1 MFPAR
6 PFAATGRA
14 KLMDRNFIG
23 SHLAHI
29 LQLMYFMLPAYLAN
43 MTPPF
48 VRFWRGWNRP
58 ISRRWLGDHK
68 TVVGFISGMIVALAV
83 ACLQSKFHW
92 RHDLLP
98 YNHWPTLGLAF
109 GFGAMSGDSLKSLF
123 KRFCKIRPG
132 QPWIPMDQLDF
143 VVGALLLVS
152 PWAPV
157 TWVDVLIILVI
168 SFAGDIAINHLSY
181 ALSIRNTRW

>member
-1 MFPAR
+1 MTDQNLIR
-6 PFAATGRA
+6 LHVT
-14 KLMDRNFIG
+14 
-23 SHLAHI
+23 HI
-29 LQLMYFMLPAYLAN
+29 VQLMYFMLPAYLAN

-48 VRFWRGWNRP
+48 VRFWKGWNRP

-83 ACLQSKFHW
+83 VFLQSKGYW
-92 RHDLLP
+92 RYDLLP
-98 YNHWPTLGLAF
+98 YAQWPVLGLAF
-109 GFGAMSGDSLKSLF
+109 GFGAMSGDGLKSFF
-123 KRFCKIRPG
+123 KRLCKIPPG

-143 VVGALLLVS
+143 VVGALILVS

-157 TWVDVLIILVI
+157 TWLEVLIILVI

-181 ALSIRNTRW
+181 ALGIRTTQW